1 MQIYSL
7 QVFCIG
13 YLKGTCRTHRTA
25 DAETRMY
32 LCVTHL
38 MMS

>member
-13 YLKGTCRTHRTA
+13 YLQGRT
-25 DAETRMY
+25 ELQTRLY